1 MKPTLQSSLLSMT
14 REIEPLKS
22 QQLDRINNNLAMLCN
37 LILDKNDES
46 FHQEESKTHKRSQT
60 MSNKMISL
68 FNNTA
73 DSTIPE
79 QEISQVEI

>member
-1 MKPTLQSSLLSMT
+1 MT

-46 FHQEESKTHKRSQT
+46 FHQEESKTHKRS
-60 MSNKMISL
+60 SSESKNKMISL
-68 FNNTA
+68 SNNMA
-73 DSTIPE
+73 DSTMPE
-79 QEISQVEI
+79 QDISQVEIKIL